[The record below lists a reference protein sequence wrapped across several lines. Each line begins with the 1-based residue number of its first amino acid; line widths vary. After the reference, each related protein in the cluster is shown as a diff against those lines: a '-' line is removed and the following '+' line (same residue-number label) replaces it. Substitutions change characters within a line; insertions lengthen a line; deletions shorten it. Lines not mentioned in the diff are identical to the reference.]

1 MPSTL
6 DYFKQITQFPR
17 PSKHEEAIRQFL
29 ENYFSSFGYKTILDS
44 VGNLIVYV
52 PAKNSTSTDTIILQ
66 AHMDMV
72 CVKTSESTHDFS
84 CDAIEWYEQDGFLR
98 AKNTTLWADNGIGIA
113 LAMKAI
119 HFENHPALEL
129 VFTVDEEDGMSG
141 VMWLDGTLL
150 QGNKVL
156 NLDSEDENEICI
168 SSAWGIGISGKY
180 TIKYTGSQLNSFRFE
195 LSWMKG
201 WHSGVEIHKKR
212 GNALKLWL
220 EIVSTYQ
227 WKIEISKVDGWIA
240 HNVIPSKV
248 TSFIGVDSFRDFES
262 HVVKSIE
269 EAKNRFD
276 CPEITYTIEE
286 HTHLEKVVHTGDQLW
301 EKLSQ
306 IPDGVYTMSQYI
318 EWLVETSQNL
328 GVLKVEESELSIVYL
343 TRSSNNEALLAQKNG
358 MEQHLLNL
366 GGNVEFDR
374 GYPGWQDDPN
384 SSLLKTVVW
393 VFEEVRWETP
403 KVMAIHAGLEC
414 GALVNRLGRPWINA
428 LSFWPNIFH
437 AHSVNECVEIASV
450 ERIEKIL
457 EEVLKRL

>member
-29 ENYFSSFGYKTILDS
+29 ENYFSSFGYKTALDS

-84 CDAIEWYEQDGFLR
+84 RDAIEWYEQDGFLR
-98 AKNTTLWADNGIGIA
+98 ARGTTLWADNGIGIA

-119 HFENHPALEL
+119 HLENHPALEL

-141 VMWLDGTLL
+141 VMWLDGSLL

-168 SSAWGIGISGKY
+168 SSAWGIGISGNISLKY
-180 TIKYTGSQLNSFRFE
+180 TKSQYNSFRFE
-195 LSWMKG
+195 LSSMKG

-212 GNALKLWL
+212 GNAIKLWL
-220 EIVSTYQ
+220 EILTNYEG
-227 WKIEISKVDGWIA
+227 KIEVSEVNAWIA
-240 HNVIPSKV
+240 HNVIPSKISSIV
-248 TSFIGVDSFRDFES
+248 AIDSREKFEDF
-262 HVVKSIE
+262 VRKSLE
-269 EAKNRFD
+269 NYKTQYD
-276 CPEITYTIEE
+276 CPDLTYTLLEE
-286 HTHLEKVVHTGDQLW
+286 DSKEIIDRGERIWKELV
-301 EKLSQ
+301 Q
-306 IPDGVYTMSQYI
+306 IRDGVYMMSQQI
-318 EWLVETSQNL
+318 EGLVETSQNL
-328 GVLKVEESELSIVYL
+328 GILKIENGKLTVVYL
-343 TRSSNNEALLAQKNG
+343 TRSSNNEALLAQKND
-358 MEQHLLNL
+358 MEQRLVSL
-366 GGNVEFDR
+366 GFNVEFDR
-374 GYPGWQDDPN
+374 GYPGWQDNPN